1 MAMVPET
8 ITAIITGIVQFY
20 LVTFIWGLFTIIT
33 EWDKIIA
40 PNSKKILYLFT
51 YPFFMFTYLPIAFF
65 CTLHKGYMETNQTYC
80 EQKQPQTSVMK
91 RLNL

>member
-40 PNSKKILYLFT
+40 PNSKKNIISVYISILYVHIFT
-51 YPFFMFTYLPIAFF
+51 NGLL

-80 EQKQPQTSVMK
+80 EQNSRRP
-91 RLNL
+91 L